1 MILRTTQRSLVLHLA
16 TLFLWIALVGSV
28 TYWMLRIIA
37 VTPPSENRDKSVQN
51 AEVADPSN
59 FKRMLGTS
67 SPKIT
72 PPAEALNR
80 FALKGVISGAAG
92 AQAALIVVDNDPAR
106 TFLVGAP
113 VADGFILHST
123 TKSEVKLSKLNG
135 GSSFMTLQ
143 MPPLEK

>member
-1 MILRTTQRSLVLHLA
+1 MSRTTQLRLGPYLG

-37 VTPPSENRDKSVQN
+37 VTPPSGNIGKAVQN

-59 FKRMLGTS
+59 FIRMLGTR

-72 PPAEALNR
+72 PSVEELSR

-92 AQAALIVVDNDPAR
+92 AEAALISIDNDTAR
-106 TFLVGAP
+106 TFLVGAT
-113 VADGFILHST
+113 VADEFILHST
-123 TKSEVKLSKLNG
+123 AKREVKLSKLNG
-135 GSSFMTLQ
+135 GPSFITLQ